1 MLLKTNPLKIIL
13 FISVIFGFFPKY
25 SDGGKLEIDF
35 VKGRDSR
42 QKQEPEQIEDT
53 GSIADKNPSDRE
65 AKGTKN

>member
-1 MLLKTNPLKIIL
+1 M
-13 FISVIFGFFPKY
+13 IFGFFPKY